1 MKIRK
6 KAYLTIDD
14 SPSKNFLPKLHYL
27 MEKEI
32 PALFFC
38 IGNLLEKH
46 PDAAIQSIK
55 AGYPIENHSYSHPH
69 FSDITIEQ
77 CKVEIEKTDQIIDAL
92 YKQAKIE
99 RGQKMFRF
107 PYGDKGDMRRG
118 LVLKKGRKF
127 DKKRHEAIQSIL
139 RDLGYSQ
146 PQYEAINY
154 KFMNKAELWKDADMS
169 WTFDIMEWATFEDKP
184 TMGIKDLAQIFKRLD
199 SKRPK
204 DCRGKRWL
212 EKRWLN
218 SPSSE
223 IILLHDHPE
232 TDGIFN
238 SIIDQVI
245 KHLIHVLFVRI

>member
-1 MKIRK
+1 MKIKK

-14 SPSKNFLPKLHYL
+14 SPSKNFLPKLKYL
-27 MEKEI
+27 IENQI
-32 PALFFC
+32 PAIFFC
-38 IGNLLEKH
+38 IGNLLEKY
-46 PDAAIQSIK
+46 PDSAIKSIQ

-69 FSDITIEQ
+69 FSDLTIEE
-77 CKVEIEKTDQIIDAL
+77 CRTEIEKTDKIIDAL
-92 YKQAKIE
+92 YKQANVQ

-118 LVLKKGRKF
+118 LVLKKG
-127 DKKRHEAIQSIL
+127 KKYDLERHKAVQNIL
-139 RDLGYSQ
+139 RDLDYGQ
-146 PQYEAINY
+146 PEYENINY
-154 KFMNKAELWKDADMS
+154 KFMDKAELWNDADMS

-184 TMGIKDLAQIFKRLD
+184 TLGIKDLSYVLQRLE

-204 DCRGKRWL
+204 DCRAKLWF

-232 TDGIFN
+232 TDEIFN
-238 SIIDQVI
+238 DIIDRLKELPLNFI
-245 KHLIHVLFVRI
+245 LP

>member
-1 MKIRK
+1 MKTKK

-14 SPSKNFLPKLHYL
+14 SPSKNFNFKLDYL
-27 MEKEI
+27 IKNKI
-32 PALFFC
+32 PAIFFC
-38 IGNLLEKH
+38 IGNLLESY
-46 PDAAIQSIK
+46 PDAAITSIQ

-69 FSDITIEQ
+69 FSDLTLEE
-77 CKVEIEKTDQIIDAL
+77 CELEIKKTDKIINAL
-92 YKQAKIE
+92 YQQANVK
-99 RGQKMFRF
+99 RRQKMFRF

-127 DKKRHEAIQSIL
+127 DPKRHEAIQKIL
-139 RDLGYSQ
+139 RNLGYKQ
-146 PQYEAINY
+146 PEYEDINY
-154 KFMNKAELWKDADMS
+154 KFMDKAELWKDADMS

-184 TMGIKDLAQIFKRLD
+184 TLGVKDLSRVLQRLD

-204 DCRGKRWL
+204 DCRGNLWL

-232 TDGIFN
+232 TDDIFN
-238 SIIDQVI
+238 DLVDKLKSLPLDFR
-245 KHLIHVLFVRI
+245 LP

>member
-14 SPSKNFLPKLHYL
+14 SPSKNFLPKLDFL
-27 MEKEI
+27 IEKEI
-32 PALFFC
+32 PAIFFC

-46 PDAAIQSIK
+46 PEAAIKSIQ

-69 FSDITIEQ
+69 FSDLTLGE
-77 CKVEIEKTDQIIDAL
+77 CRVEIEKTDKIIDAL
-92 YKQAKIE
+92 YRQADIK
-99 RGQKMFRF
+99 RAQKMFRF

-118 LVLKKGRKF
+118 LILKKGRNF
-127 DKKRHEAIQSIL
+127 DIKRHEVIQNIL
-139 RDLGYSQ
+139 RDLDYNQ
-146 PQYEAINY
+146 PKYDGIHYN
-154 KFMNKAELWKDADMS
+154 FMDKAKLWDDADMS
-169 WTFDIMEWATFEDKP
+169 WTFDVMEWATREKKP
-184 TMGIKDLAQIFKRLD
+184 TFRIKDLSQVLRRLD

-204 DCRGKRWL
+204 DCRGNLWL

-232 TDGIFN
+232 TDDIFN
-238 SIIDQVI
+238 NIID
-245 KHLIHVLFVRI
+245 KLKELPLDFRLP

>member
-6 KAYLTIDD
+6 TAYLTIDD
-14 SPSKNFLPKLHYL
+14 SPSKNFLPKLEYL
-27 MEKEI
+27 IKNEM
-32 PALFFC
+32 PAVFFC
-38 IGNLLEKH
+38 IGNLLEKY
-46 PDAAIQSIK
+46 PDAAIKSIQ

-69 FSDITIEQ
+69 FSDLTLEA
-77 CKVEIEKTDQIIDAL
+77 CKVEIEKTDKIIDTL
-92 YKQAKIE
+92 YQQANVK

-127 DKKRHEAIQSIL
+127 DKKRHEAIQKIL
-139 RDLGYSQ
+139 RDLDYVQ
-146 PQYEAINY
+146 PKYEGINY
-154 KFMNKAELWKDADMS
+154 KFMDKAALWDDADMS

-184 TMGIKDLAQIFKRLD
+184 TLGIKGLSQVLQRIE

-204 DCRGKRWL
+204 DCRGNLWL
-212 EKRWLN
+212 EKRWLD

-238 SIIDQVI
+238 GIVD
-245 KHLIHVLFVRI
+245 KLKVLNLEFKLP